1 MPINNKLEDRPH
13 LIDFHTG
20 EKAKTEFKN
29 SFDAVNVEILYAPSI
44 DDLLDYIPRFSS
56 GTWETRPREHFT
68 NEERE
73 QVIKDLFSGSILPTA
88 YESIK
93 ITYLIDGI
101 DISSVCHLIRHR
113 LQGYSAKGTGDV
125 DGRHEAMLIHPSII
139 GSKYEERF
147 KKIVEDAKQLYGEML
162 DDESISILAP
172 RSILPRGTENYYYV
186 TTDLKT
192 LIAFVKQRKD
202 ESIEQEEMN
211 IFALKLWLEV
221 CKKYPMI
228 KNMIDFN
235 EPDHFAI
242 KTSVENRSS
251 NFYLPE
257 EKNDIYEYKKEWF
270 CRQKR
275 RCEMNNGDQ
284 YIKIRDSILK
294 EIDSI

>member
-1 MPINNKLEDRPH
+1 MPIDNTLEDRPF
-13 LIDFHTG
+13 LIDFHKG
-20 EKAKTEFKN
+20 EKSKTEFKN
-29 SFDAVNVEILYAPSI
+29 SFNAVNVKILHAPSI
-44 DDLLDYIPRFSS
+44 EDLKEYLPEFSS
-56 GTWETRPREHFT
+56 GTWETRPKTDFT
-68 NEERE
+68 DKERE
-73 QVIKDLFSGSILPTA
+73 QVLKDLFSGFILPTA

-125 DGRHEAMLIHPSII
+125 DGRHEAFLLHPSII
-139 GSKYEERF
+139 GSKYEERL
-147 KKIVEDAKQLYGEML
+147 KKIVEDSKQLYGEML
-162 DDESISILAP
+162 DDETISILAP

-186 TTDLKT
+186 ATDLKT

-211 IFALKLWLEV
+211 VFALKLWLEI
-221 CKKYPMI
+221 CKLYPMI

-242 KTSVENRSS
+242 KTSIGNRSS

-257 EKNDIYEYKKEWF
+257 EKNDIYDYKESWF
-270 CRQKR
+270 CRGKR
-275 RCEMNNGDQ
+275 SEMRNGDQ
-284 YIKIRDSILK
+284 YIKLRDSILK
-294 EIDSI
+294 EIEEL